1 MSRSARGSRTATGR
15 ERAARIEILRARAA
29 IERQSMVHG
38 LQHLGSS
45 LTPSGLLASVFP
57 RSARRSPSDLL
68 MRAFMMSRRYPMI
81 LSLGSAL
88 LSATARRRLRWWKLA
103 AGAVAAWQVSRQ
115 LRK

>member
-1 MSRSARGSRTATGR
+1 MSRTPTGR
-15 ERAARIEILRARAA
+15 ERAVRIELLRARAA

-45 LTPSGLLASVFP
+45 LTPRGLLSSVFP
-57 RSARRSPSDLL
+57 RASRRSPADLL
-68 MRAFMMSRRYPMI
+68 MQAFSMSRRYPMI

-88 LSATARRRLRWWKLA
+88 VSATARRRLRWWKLA
-103 AGAVAAWQVSRQ
+103 AAAAAAWQMSRS